1 MSPLLLATKPYVPRA
16 RPNLVPRPRLIARLN
31 DGLRHPLTLVS
42 APAGFGKT
50 TLLSEWIPQSER
62 CVAWVSLDEG
72 DNDLTRFW
80 AYVISVLQGLK
91 ASLGEKTLSPLQ
103 SPQPVPLE
111 SSFCLPSN
119 SIAMSVDRIDY
130 DVIAPTYDERYA
142 VNRLDRVASALRS
155 LTQQVGAGRIL
166 EVGCGTGRWLAELSP
181 FARWVHGLDR
191 SVEMLRKAKQR
202 EERFYLTRGQAS
214 QLPFPDAIFDLIF
227 CVNALHHFDH
237 PDAFICEAHRALRS
251 GGALA
256 IIGMEPPRDLERWYL
271 YKYFEG
277 TYEADLRRF
286 PSAATVLDWM
296 NEASFDRMEW
306 RLVERIVNHKTGRE
320 ILEDPFLQ
328 KQSTSQ
334 LVLLT
339 DEAYAAGLSRM
350 KAAWLMPRRKGRG

>member
-1 MSPLLLATKPYVPRA
+1 
-16 RPNLVPRPRLIARLN
+16 
-31 DGLRHPLTLVS
+31 
-42 APAGFGKT
+42 
-50 TLLSEWIPQSER
+50 
-62 CVAWVSLDEG
+62 
-72 DNDLTRFW
+72 
-80 AYVISVLQGLK
+80 
-91 ASLGEKTLSPLQ
+91 
-103 SPQPVPLE
+103 
-111 SSFCLPSN
+111 
-119 SIAMSVDRIDY
+119 MSVDRIDY

-181 FARWVHGLDR
+181 VARSVHGLDL

-202 EERFYLTRGQAS
+202 EERFCLTRGQAT

-227 CVNALHHFDH
+227 CVNALHHFDQ
-237 PDAFICEAHRALRS
+237 PQFFISEAHRALRS

-286 PSAATVLDWM
+286 PSAETVLDWM

-350 KAAWLMPRRKGRG
+350 KAALADAEAKGERLIFPVEVSLVIFTGSKFPSG